1 MSKHSIN
8 INRIVSVLIGAA
20 VVYGLEQGLGLKF
33 YLAIPVGVLAYI
45 VTLVA
50 LGLILETDKPA
61 K

>member
-1 MSKHSIN
+1 MSRSAIH
-8 INRIVSVLIGAA
+8 RIVSVLVGAA

-33 YLAIPVGVLAYI
+33 YIAIPVGVVAYL

-50 LGLILETDKPA
+50 LGLMLETDKRA